1 MLAEESLSGGN
12 LKDALA
18 QLQDQVRRDPGN
30 AKLRTFLFQLLSLTG
45 NWERALTQLNVA
57 GELDAGALAMVQTY
71 REALRCEALRA
82 EVFAGRRSPL
92 VFGKPEQWVA
102 LLLQAARLAAEG
114 QHAQSQE
121 VRDQA
126 FEFAPTTG
134 GRIGDR
140 AFEWIADADPRM
152 GPMLEA
158 IVNGRYYWIPFN
170 RIKTVQIDPPEDLRD
185 LVWAPAHFVWAN
197 GGETVGLIPTRYPGS
212 EASEDGAIRLA
223 RRTEWLDSGAGIHTG
238 LGQRMLATDIDEF
251 PLLEIRRIDL
261 DSPAEEADDEP
272 DQQRLSADITLATSN
287 G

>member
-1 MLAEESLSGGN
+1 MLAEQSLSGGN

-30 AKLRTFLFQLLSLTG
+30 AKFRTFLFQLLSLTG

-102 LLLQAARLAAEG
+102 LLLEAMRLAAEG
-114 QHAQSQE
+114 QGARSQE

-126 FEFAPTTG
+126 FELAPTTS

-158 IVNGRYYWIPFN
+158 IVNGRYYWVPFN
-170 RIKTVQIDPPEDLRD
+170 RIRTIQIDPPEDLRD

-212 EASEDGAIRLA
+212 EAVEDGAIRMA
-223 RRTEWLDSGAGIHTG
+223 RRTEWLENDGIHTG

-261 DSPAEEADDEP
+261 DSPAEEP
-272 DQQRLSADITLATSN
+272 DGEFEQPKLTTNIGLAAN
-287 G
+287 DG